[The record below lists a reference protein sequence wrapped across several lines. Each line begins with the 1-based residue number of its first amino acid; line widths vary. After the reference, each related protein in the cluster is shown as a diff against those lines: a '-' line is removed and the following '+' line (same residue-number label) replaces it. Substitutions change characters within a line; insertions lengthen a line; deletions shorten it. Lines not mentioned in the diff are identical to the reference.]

1 MKFDKLQVSASLT
14 FLTCSAALGLSWLYS
29 HRELNQLGSQVLPFS
44 PEATLLHRTKIVIAV
59 LTIPYVVGCSVL
71 AFIPIKRF
79 SRRFL
84 YALLIATTLVAV
96 GLGIIVVAM

>member
-44 PEATLLHRTKIVIAV
+44 PEATLLHRPKIVLRFGIHSNQAV
-59 LTIPYVVGCSVL
+59 FSPIPLCSANRHNAGGGGAGDNRGGDVGSYCSPRQ
-71 AFIPIKRF
+71 I
-79 SRRFL
+79 
-84 YALLIATTLVAV
+84 
-96 GLGIIVVAM
+96 